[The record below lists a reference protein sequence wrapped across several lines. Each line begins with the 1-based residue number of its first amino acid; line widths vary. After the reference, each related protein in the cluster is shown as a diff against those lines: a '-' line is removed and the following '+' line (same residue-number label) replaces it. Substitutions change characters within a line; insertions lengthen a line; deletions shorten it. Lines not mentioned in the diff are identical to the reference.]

1 MLSTMAGIAFSLLL
15 LGFPFFVILIGT
27 CMITILIFF
36 PDMNLTLIVQQILSG
51 IKPASLVC
59 IPMFIFAGDLIASG
73 KSISRL
79 IDLVKSFVGHL
90 HGGSTIITSIS
101 CAIFGA
107 LSGSTQASVA
117 ALGKTMYPVMMNE
130 GYPSSFSLAL
140 IISASNLA
148 WLIPPSIGFIVYGV
162 ATRTSIGKLFL
173 AGVGPGI
180 VLCILFC
187 IYGAY
192 YSRKKKIP
200 LSPKSNWIERRDAFK
215 NGIPVLMFPLIVLGG
230 IYTGF
235 FSPTEAAAVAV
246 LYALILEGVIY
257 RSLSLKSIKN
267 IALSTGVVTAVVFIL
282 VGGGQAISWL
292 LSYAGIPQMVLP
304 KLFGEA
310 PSALKVIIVINIVYF
325 IAGMFVDPIVS
336 IYVLSPI
343 FAPYVSM
350 AGIDPVFLGAFVCL
364 QGAFAGITPPAGCN
378 IFTAMVI
385 FKRPYIEVIRN
396 LAPFLIILLS
406 MTILMIIF
414 PNMVLFL
421 PSRFL
426 GM

>member
-1 MLSTMAGIAFSLLL
+1 MLLLMGIIAFSLLL
-15 LGFPFFVILIGT
+15 LGFPFFIILIGT
-27 CMITILIFF
+27 CLISILVFF
-36 PDMNLTLIVQQILSG
+36 PDMNLTLLVQQILSG

-59 IPMFIFAGDLIASG
+59 IPMFIFAGDLITSG
-73 KSISRL
+73 KSISKL

-90 HGGSTIITSIS
+90 HGGSTVITSIS

-117 ALGKTMYPVMMNE
+117 ALGKTMYPIMLNE
-130 GYPSSFSLAL
+130 GYTSSFSLGL

-173 AGVGPGI
+173 SGVGPGV

-192 YSRKKKIP
+192 YSRRKNIP
-200 LSPKSNWIERRDAFK
+200 LSPKSNWKERREAFK

-246 LYALILEGVIY
+246 LYAMILEGIIY
-257 RSLSLKSIKN
+257 RTLSLKTIKK
-267 IALSTGVVTAVVFIL
+267 IALSTGVITAVVFIL
-282 VGGGQAISWL
+282 VGGGQAISWF

-304 KLFGEA
+304 RLFGEA
-310 PSALKVIIVINIVYF
+310 PSALKVIIIINIVYF

-343 FAPYVSM
+343 FAPYVAQ

-364 QGAFAGITPPAGCN
+364 QGAFAGITPPCGCN

-385 FKRPYIEVIRN
+385 FRRPYLEVIRN
-396 LAPFLIILLS
+396 LWPFIIILFM
-406 MTILMIIF
+406 MTILMIVF
-414 PNMVLFL
+414 PDMVLFL
-421 PSRFL
+421 PSHFL